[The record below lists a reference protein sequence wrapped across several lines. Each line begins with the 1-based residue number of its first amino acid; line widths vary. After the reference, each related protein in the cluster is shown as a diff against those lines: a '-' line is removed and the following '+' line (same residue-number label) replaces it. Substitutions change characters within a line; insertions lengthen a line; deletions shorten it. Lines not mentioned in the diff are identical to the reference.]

1 MDNSLADLLVLIM
14 CKMEMRQDG
23 SSNVSEEAVRQ
34 FQEAWRRAC
43 ADVGVCVAPMKG
55 QPREL
60 LSRRVLSAPDPK
72 RGNGWDSV
80 RADLR
85 YLIRFYGSAQEARP
99 AVQFQ
104 LDAALRRYLGSQIEA
119 IKLHVAYQND
129 PAPNKQRLYESFR
142 KLGLPPL
149 VSFKRPRDS
158 SSSSDEDEDASPP
171 QKRQRTY

>member
-1 MDNSLADLLVLIM
+1 MAKSLADLLVLIM
-14 CKMEMRQDG
+14 CKHQDN
-23 SSNVSEEAVRQ
+23 SNVSEKAVCQ

-43 ADVGVCVAPMKG
+43 ADVGVCAAPMKG

-85 YLIRFYGSAQEARP
+85 YLIRFYGSAQEALP

-104 LDAALRRYLGSQIEA
+104 LNAALRRYLGSQIEA
-119 IKLHVAYQND
+119 IKLHVAYQHD
-129 PAPNKQRLYESFR
+129 PAPNKQQLYESFR

-149 VSFKRPRDS
+149 VTFKRPRDS
-158 SSSSDEDEDASPP
+158 SSSDEDEDDDASPP
-171 QKRQRTY
+171 AKRQCTH